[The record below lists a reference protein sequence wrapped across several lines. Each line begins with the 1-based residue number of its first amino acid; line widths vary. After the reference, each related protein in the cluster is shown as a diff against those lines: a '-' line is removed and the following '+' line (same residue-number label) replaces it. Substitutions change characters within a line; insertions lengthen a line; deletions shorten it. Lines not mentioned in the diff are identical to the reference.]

1 MDALTATF
9 GRFDGRQAAA
19 NGLDP
24 QNNDMKDVSAV
35 KQVDKPLR
43 MEGNPLPRGI
53 QDEAVI
59 AEVMKQMFVDPYH
72 IALVT
77 IRLEAP
83 SLGRQDAGPRVD
95 VLA

>member
-1 MDALTATF
+1 MDALTAMF

-19 NGLDP
+19 NGLNP
-24 QNNDMKDVSAV
+24 QNSDMKDVSAV

-43 MEGNPLPRGI
+43 MEGQPLPRGI

-59 AEVMKQMFVDPYH
+59 SEVMKQMFEDPFH

-83 SLGRQDAGPRVD
+83 SLGQSNSPRVD